1 MPSWNLYGQD
11 HLLSALERGLSL
23 GQLSHAYLLVGPPQ
37 VGKGTLAMKMAQALN
52 CLQDSPPCG
61 ECASC
66 SRVQRGIHADVQ
78 VIAPAADE
86 RTGRMRSEIGI
97 DQVRDMEHAAALG
110 AYEGKYRVFIIDGV
124 EKMSL
129 EASNALL
136 KTLEEPPSGVIFLL
150 LSSRED
156 DLLSTIRSR
165 CQRLEV
171 KSVPEREMVEL
182 LVSEHSLGA
191 EDAELLARLSA
202 GRLGWALAAA
212 REPRILGERQQKLD
226 DLMDAL
232 KGGAERRFRISQEL
246 ASLQSRDRRA
256 VQETLALWLSW
267 WRDLLMLKEGKPDLV
282 ANRDCMKALDE
293 KQAEF
298 STDQVVA
305 IIKET
310 LATKERLM
318 QNASP
323 RLALDVLMLLLPE
336 SGRIGSSS

>member
-1 MPSWNLYGQD
+1 M
-11 HLLSALERGLSL
+11 SALERGLSQ

-37 VGKGTLAMKMAQALN
+37 VGKGALAMKMAQAVN

-66 SRVQRGIHADVQ
+66 NRIQRGIHADVQ

-86 RTGRMRSEIGI
+86 RTGRMRTEIGI
-97 DQVRDMEHAAALG
+97 DQVRDMERTAALG
-110 AYEGKYRVFIIDGV
+110 AYEGNHRVFIIDGV

-150 LSSRED
+150 LSSQED

-171 KSVPEREMVEL
+171 KPLPEKEMVDL
-182 LVSEHSLGA
+182 LVSEHGLGA

-202 GRLGWALAAA
+202 GRLGWALTAA

-232 KGGAERRFRISQEL
+232 ESGAERRFRISQEL
-246 ASLQSRDRRA
+246 ASLQSRNRGA

-267 WRDLLMLKEGKPDLV
+267 WRDLLMLKEGKPELV
-282 ANRDCMKALDE
+282 ANRDCMKALEE
-293 KQAEF
+293 KQTKF

-305 IIKET
+305 VIKET
-310 LATKERLM
+310 VATKERLM

-336 SGRIGSSS
+336 SGKVQSSS

>member
-1 MPSWNLYGQD
+1 MASWNLYGQD

-37 VGKGTLAMKMAQALN
+37 VGKGALAMKMAQALN

-61 ECASC
+61 GCASC
-66 SRVQRGIHADVQ
+66 RRVERGIHADVQ
-78 VIAPAADE
+78 VIAPSADE

-136 KTLEEPPSGVIFLL
+136 KTLEEPPPGVIFLL

-156 DLLSTIRSR
+156 ELLSTIRSR

-171 KSVPEREMVEL
+171 KPVPEREMVEL
-182 LVSEHSLGA
+182 LVSEHGLGA

-202 GRLGWALAAA
+202 GRLGWALTAAK
-212 REPRILGERQQKLD
+212 EPRILGERQQKLD
-226 DLMDAL
+226 DLVDAL
-232 KGGAERRFRISQEL
+232 ESGAECRFRISQEL
-246 ASLQSRDRRA
+246 ASWQSRDRRA

-282 ANRDCMKALDE
+282 ANRDCMKALEE

>member
-1 MPSWNLYGQD
+1 
-11 HLLSALERGLSL
+11 
-23 GQLSHAYLLVGPPQ
+23 
-37 VGKGTLAMKMAQALN
+37 
-52 CLQDSPPCG
+52 
-61 ECASC
+61 
-66 SRVQRGIHADVQ
+66 
-78 VIAPAADE
+78 
-86 RTGRMRSEIGI
+86 
-97 DQVRDMEHAAALG
+97 
-110 AYEGKYRVFIIDGV
+110 
-124 EKMSL
+124 MSL

-150 LSSRED
+150 LSSQED

-165 CQRLEV
+165 CQRLDV
-171 KSVPEREMVEL
+171 KPVPEREMVEL
-182 LVSEHSLGA
+182 LVNEHDLGT
-191 EDAELLARLSA
+191 EDAELLARLPRA
-202 GRLGWALAAA
+202 RLGWALTAA

-226 DLMDAL
+226 DLMGAL
-232 KGGAERRFRISQEL
+232 EGGAERRFRISQEL

-305 IIKET
+305 IIRET
-310 LATKERLM
+310 LATKERLT

-323 RLALDVLMLLLPE
+323 RLALDVLMMLLPE
-336 SGRIGSSS
+336 GEKVRSSS

>member
-1 MPSWNLYGQD
+1 M
-11 HLLSALERGLSL
+11 SALERGLSQ
-23 GQLSHAYLLVGPPQ
+23 GQLSHAYLLVGPSQ
-37 VGKGTLAMKMAQALN
+37 VGKGALAMKIAQAVN

-66 SRVQRGIHADVQ
+66 SRIQRGIHADVQ

-86 RTGRMRSEIGI
+86 RTGRLRSEIGI
-97 DQVRDMEHAAALG
+97 DQVRDMERTAVLG

-156 DLLSTIRSR
+156 DLLSTMRSR

-171 KSVPEREMVEL
+171 KPVPEREMVEL
-182 LVSEHSLGA
+182 LVSEHGLGA

-202 GRLGWALAAA
+202 GRLGWALTAA

-226 DLMDAL
+226 DLMGAL
-232 KGGAERRFRISQEL
+232 EGGAERRFRISQEL

>member
-171 KSVPEREMVEL
+171 KPVPEREMVEL

-202 GRLGWALAAA
+202 GRLGWALTAA

>member
-1 MPSWNLYGQD
+1 M
-11 HLLSALERGLSL
+11 
-23 GQLSHAYLLVGPPQ
+23 
-37 VGKGTLAMKMAQALN
+37 
-52 CLQDSPPCG
+52 
-61 ECASC
+61 
-66 SRVQRGIHADVQ
+66 
-78 VIAPAADE
+78 
-86 RTGRMRSEIGI
+86 RTEIGI
-97 DQVRDMEHAAALG
+97 DQVRGMERTAALG
-110 AYEGKYRVFIIDGV
+110 AYEGKHRVFIIDGV

-150 LSSRED
+150 LSSQED
-156 DLLSTIRSR
+156 ELLSTIRSR

-171 KSVPEREMVEL
+171 KPLPEREMIDL
-182 LVSEHSLGA
+182 LIGEHGLGA

-202 GRLGWALAAA
+202 GRLGWALTAA

-232 KGGAERRFRISQEL
+232 EGGAERRFQVSQSL

-267 WRDLLMLKEGKPDLV
+267 WRDLLMLKEGKPELV
-282 ANRDCMKALDE
+282 VNRDCMKALEE
-293 KQAEF
+293 KQSEF
-298 STDQVVA
+298 STDRVVA
-305 IIKET
+305 VIKET
-310 LATKERLM
+310 VATKERLM

-336 SGRIGSSS
+336 SGKVRSSS